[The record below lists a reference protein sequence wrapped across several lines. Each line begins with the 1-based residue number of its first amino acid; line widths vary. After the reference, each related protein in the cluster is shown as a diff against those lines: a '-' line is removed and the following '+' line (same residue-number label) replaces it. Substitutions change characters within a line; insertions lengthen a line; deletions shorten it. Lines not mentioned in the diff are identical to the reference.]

1 MKRASKRGYPRTY
14 RSGRTLKIVL
24 TVLLSLIAAFII
36 LTVSLFFG
44 LQKYIV
50 HDPGGG
56 LHLEI
61 PWLADDMNND
71 EPQ

>member
-1 MKRASKRGYPRTY
+1 MKRTMKRGYPRTY
-14 RSGRTLKIVL
+14 RSGRPLKIFL
-24 TVLLSLIAAFII
+24 TILISLIVAAII

-61 PWLADDMNND
+61 PWLED
-71 EPQ
+71 EMHPD

>member
-1 MKRASKRGYPRTY
+1 MKRNYPRTY
-14 RSGRTLKIVL
+14 RSRRPIKIFL
-24 TVLLSLIAAFII
+24 TVILSLVIAFVI

-50 HDPGGG
+50 YAPDGS

-61 PWLADDMNND
+61 PWLAEDS
-71 EPQ
+71 PG